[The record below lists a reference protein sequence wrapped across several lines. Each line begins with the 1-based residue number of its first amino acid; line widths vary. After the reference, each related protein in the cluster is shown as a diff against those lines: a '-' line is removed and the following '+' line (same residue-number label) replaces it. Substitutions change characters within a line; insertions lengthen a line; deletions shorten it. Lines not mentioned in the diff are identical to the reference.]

1 MREFLKFILVKMR
14 MIVILMATAAYL
26 ASSVSSFDNSPHLN
40 ARVTSAALIMDGND
54 NENDQIKFES
64 ILRMEYM
71 EKIRRTWRTWIT
83 WKRWKTSSR

>member
-1 MREFLKFILVKMR
+1 

-64 ILRMEYM
+64 FLRMENM
-71 EKIRRTWRTWIT
+71 ENMKIMKNTENMRT
-83 WKRWKTSSR
+83 WKRRNTSTR

>member
-1 MREFLKFILVKMR
+1 

-54 NENDQIKFES
+54 NENDQIKFEM
-64 ILRMEYM
+64 ILRMENM
-71 EKIRRTWRTWIT
+71 ENMKNMENMENMENIEKMKNINQMN
-83 WKRWKTSSR
+83 